1 VFEDRGDES
10 RAILTLG
17 DVALHVDRVRRRAR
31 EFRSPASTLRTE
43 LKTTWSPSFAKRSA
57 VASPMPLRRPG
68 HQDDALGHAI
78 SVAVATSRPS
88 VDPARAP
95 RRPCHCGSAS
105 GGQVIGSTATAVRRR
120 PLSRLVAGEDLGDT
134 GSCDR
139 HSTRSHRQSN
149 RQGPRWRVRNRH
161 APVR

>member
-31 EFRSPASTLRTE
+31 ESFSRLDTAHE

-57 VASPMPLRRPG
+57 VASPMPL
-68 HQDDALGHAI
+68 
-78 SVAVATSRPS
+78 
-88 VDPARAP
+88 VDPAPGRRARPPLSPSQSP
-95 RRPCHCGSAS
+95 RAGPVLTRLEHHDVLATAQRVRRTGHWFDGDRGA
-105 GGQVIGSTATAVRRR
+105 TATPFQV
-120 PLSRLVAGEDLGDT
+120 VAGEDLEIREVAIDT
-134 GSCDR
+134 QLDLTAGRIGKDTVAS
-139 HSTRSHRQSN
+139 
-149 RQGPRWRVRNRH
+149 RNRH